1 MFFTAIN
8 QMMTEGVDLT
18 LVIRKANGQMAVSVL
33 PKSNGLKDEAQN
45 HIIPLTLK
53 GVPQELDTGF
63 LQAVARPVQKATG
76 LITNM
81 AQFEAQTEKAASE
94 SKVAK
99 DAKAKETK
107 EEKERREKYEKHL
120 KKAEELIAAKN
131 RKDAVTALSQARLHA
146 KPQDQKKIDEMM
158 EQQKKAMNKGSLFE
172 LMDEPAP
179 QPQPQPQQQPQP
191 MAATAQQRQQPQPQ
205 PMAVSVQQPPYPAQP
220 QVPGSMAGQP
230 QQPSMW
236 PPQQPP
242 QRPLPPQ
249 PQYAGQQPTAPQ
261 PPYGAQSDTHWQEQA
276 FSPEDYPA
284 QYPADGEINYNPKD
298 YEEYPDFPQSMLEPK
313 YSPYQTV

>member
-94 SKVAK
+94 SKAAK

-107 EEKERREKYEKHL
+107 EEKEKREKYEKHL
-120 KKAEELIAAKN
+120 KKAEELIAAGN
-131 RKDAVTALSQARLHA
+131 HKDAVTALGQARLYA
-146 KPQDQKKIDEMM
+146 KPQDQKKIDEML
-158 EQQKKAMNKGSLFE
+158 EQQKKAMNRGSLFE
-172 LMDEPAP
+172 LMEERLRRNSFGHNHR
-179 QPQPQPQQQPQP
+179 
-191 MAATAQQRQQPQPQ
+191 QQRHNSCSLHRTVHRNPRHQDRR
-205 PMAVSVQQPPYPAQP
+205 ADKFLT
-220 QVPGSMAGQP
+220 GSSRQCGRH
-230 QQPSMW
+230 SSL
-236 PPQQPP
+236 
-242 QRPLPPQ
+242 RKGRHRIRLPHSRN
-249 PQYAGQQPTAPQ
+249 T
-261 PPYGAQSDTHWQEQA
+261 
-276 FSPEDYPA
+276 
-284 QYPADGEINYNPKD
+284 
-298 YEEYPDFPQSMLEPK
+298 PDNGR
-313 YSPYQTV
+313 

>member
-1 MFFTAIN
+1 
-8 QMMTEGVDLT
+8 MMTEGVDLT

-107 EEKERREKYEKHL
+107 EEKEKREKYEKHL
-120 KKAEELIAAKN
+120 KKAEELIAAGN
-131 RKDAVTALSQARLHA
+131 HKDAVTALGQARLYA
-146 KPQDQKKIDEMM
+146 KPQDQKKIDEML
-158 EQQKKAMNKGSLFE
+158 EQQKKGH
-172 LMDEPAP
+172 EPGKPVRADGKNCLHRNSSGHNHR
-179 QPQPQPQQQPQP
+179 
-191 MAATAQQRQQPQPQ
+191 QQRHNSRSLHRTVRRNPRHQDQRADKFLTSSRQCGRHSSLRKGLHRIRLPHSRN
-205 PMAVSVQQPPYPAQP
+205 M
-220 QVPGSMAGQP
+220 PGNG
-230 QQPSMW
+230 
-236 PPQQPP
+236 
-242 QRPLPPQ
+242 R
-249 PQYAGQQPTAPQ
+249 
-261 PPYGAQSDTHWQEQA
+261 
-276 FSPEDYPA
+276 
-284 QYPADGEINYNPKD
+284 
-298 YEEYPDFPQSMLEPK
+298 
-313 YSPYQTV
+313 